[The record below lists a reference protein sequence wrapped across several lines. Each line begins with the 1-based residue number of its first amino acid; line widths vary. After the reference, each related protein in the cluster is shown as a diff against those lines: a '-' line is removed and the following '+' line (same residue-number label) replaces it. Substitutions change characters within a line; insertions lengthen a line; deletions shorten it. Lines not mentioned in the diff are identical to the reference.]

1 MAGVYI
7 SITTGAVALVAAT
20 AQTVLQIT
28 ASSNQRVRVTE
39 YEFSFDG
46 TNSANTPCQVRVMRQ
61 TTAGTFSTTLATGA
75 VGAAGIAKLN
85 DLYSVAETI
94 QTAAKTASTAEPTY
108 GEVLRWITI
117 PVFGGT
123 VVIPCPPGQE
133 DYIPGGSRLGVV
145 LTAPQSVNAYTTAR
159 CEE

>member
-1 MAGVYI
+1 MAGVNI
-7 SITTGAVALVAAT
+7 SITTGATALVGAT
-20 AQTVLQIT
+20 AQTVLQIIAPT
-28 ASSNQRVRVTE
+28 NQRVRITE

-46 TNSANTPCQVRVMRQ
+46 TNSANTPAQVRIMRQ
-61 TTAGTFSTTLATGA
+61 TGGTFSTILTTGTA
-75 VGAAGIAKLN
+75 GAAGIAKLN

-94 QTAAKTASTAEPTY
+94 QTSAKTASSVEPTY
-108 GEVLRWITI
+108 GEVLRWFTI

-133 DYIPGGSRLGVV
+133 DYVPGGSKLGITM
-145 LTAPQSVNAYTTAR
+145 TAPQAVNTYVTAR

>member
-7 SITTGAVALVAAT
+7 SITTGSVALVAAT
-20 AQTVLQIT
+20 AQTVVQVIP
-28 ASSNQRVRVTE
+28 AANQRVRVTE
-39 YEFSFDG
+39 YELSFDG
-46 TNSANTPCQVRVMRQ
+46 TNSANTPAQFRVMRQ
-61 TTAGTFSTTLATGA
+61 TGGTFSTTLTTGA
-75 VGAAGIAKLN
+75 AGAAGIAKLN

-94 QTAAKTASTAEPTY
+94 QTSAKTASSAEPTY
-108 GEVLRWITI
+108 GEVLRWVTV

-133 DYIPGGSRLGVV
+133 DYAPGGSKLGVV
-145 LTAPQSVNAYTTAR
+145 LTAPQGVNAYTTVR

>member
-1 MAGVYI
+1 MAGVNI
-7 SITTGAVALVAAT
+7 AIATGGVALVAAT
-20 AQTVLQIT
+20 AQTVLQIIAPT
-28 ASSNQRVRVTE
+28 NQRIRITE

-61 TTAGTFSTTLATGA
+61 TGGTFSTTLTTGA
-75 VGAAGIAKLN
+75 AGAAGIAKLN

-94 QTAAKTASTAEPTY
+94 QTSAKTASSAEPTY
-108 GEVLRWITI
+108 GEVVRWFTI

-133 DYIPGGSRLGVV
+133 DYVPGGSKLGIV
-145 LTAPQSVNAYTTAR
+145 LTAPQAVNAYTTVRA
-159 CEE
+159 EE